1 MRTAKRR
8 TPPVQQQEQD
18 HATTAAQQFVAELR
32 PRLTP
37 LYDPS
42 RRPMAQGVK
51 VTDAESKKKIKEMLA
66 AEEAMKVGLLGAEA
80 GVAQGTE

>member
-1 MRTAKRR
+1 
-8 TPPVQQQEQD
+8 
-18 HATTAAQQFVAELR
+18 
-32 PRLTP
+32 
-37 LYDPS
+37 
-42 RRPMAQGVK
+42 MAQGVK